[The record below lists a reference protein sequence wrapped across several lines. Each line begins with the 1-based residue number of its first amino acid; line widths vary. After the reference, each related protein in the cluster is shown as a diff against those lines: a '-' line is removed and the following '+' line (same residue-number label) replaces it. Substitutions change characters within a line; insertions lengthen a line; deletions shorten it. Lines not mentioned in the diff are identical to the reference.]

1 MHRHLPRDLRIGYTI
16 LNVQKSVEIWEFSRN
31 PPFLQHHPA
40 APPNTRT
47 SGTRAHDLKIT
58 IAPPTGRFCL
68 VNIVASNADLC
79 CPLFVEQTS
88 SRDMIW
94 TRGFTISQEGKV
106 DKFYNKLLGFHGLF
120 MLHSFNAVRFRWAIP
135 NGWVQ
140 CTSFGVRST
149 WYLLVVAI

>member
-1 MHRHLPRDLRIGYTI
+1 MVIGHVLVVWRKLTRLKIFVRTFYHWPTYTSHHTSPGSHIIPLCVHMHRHLPRDLRIGYTI

-68 VNIVASNADLC
+68 VNTVASNADLC

-88 SRDMIW
+88 SRDMI
-94 TRGFTISQEGKV
+94 
-106 DKFYNKLLGFHGLF
+106 
-120 MLHSFNAVRFRWAIP
+120 
-135 NGWVQ
+135 
-140 CTSFGVRST
+140 
-149 WYLLVVAI
+149 